1 MNVLLFPSMR
11 CLLIGANC
19 SGGSSVEAVLGAHDL
34 HHKRWVS
41 KRPSDL
47 QEFIRFGL
55 LLTWEDYKV
64 RSYGGKEKSW
74 HLKSRLKRQ
83 QKETTENSDLSEKR
97 KEKKK
102 KERL

>member
-1 MNVLLFPSMR
+1 M
-11 CLLIGANC
+11 
-19 SGGSSVEAVLGAHDL
+19 EAVLGAHDL

-64 RSYGGKEKSW
+64 RSYGGKEKK
-74 HLKSRLKRQ
+74 LAFKIEI
-83 QKETTENSDLSEKR
+83 KETAKGNDR
-97 KEKKK
+97 K
-102 KERL
+102 